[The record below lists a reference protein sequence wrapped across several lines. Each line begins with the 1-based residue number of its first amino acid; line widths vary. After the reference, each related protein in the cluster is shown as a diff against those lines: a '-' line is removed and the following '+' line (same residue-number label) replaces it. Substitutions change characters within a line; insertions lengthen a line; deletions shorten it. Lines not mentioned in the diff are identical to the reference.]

1 MNRLLAL
8 LPAGLRDRIPPLPP
22 ATPRNLWLLTASL
35 VVSQNLWVIHI
46 TQRSTA
52 LLVFALVCWWG
63 ALTCME
69 DRLDELRPHPSLAGM
84 VAGLTLLGWSLWR
97 SGRIV
102 DQDGLINLLP
112 LIATVALALLCDP
125 IRHIGRFR
133 EQFIVMALLPMRIID
148 RVLPEF
154 PISLVTA
161 KLAAFW
167 LTILG
172 LPVVRQVR
180 VVSMGS
186 TGVSVEGPCNG
197 LDQILFLM
205 AIAVIFLIAFPL
217 RRPGHRLL
225 IVLAAPLIALIGN
238 SFRIALLAMINTMEG
253 NSGRWWFDF
262 FHIHEGSLIF
272 MGISS
277 SVLGWFYLKLIDRE
291 LGPATDA

>member
-8 LPAGLRDRIPPLPP
+8 LPAALRDRIPALPP

-35 VVSQNLWVIHI
+35 VVSQNLWLIHV

-69 DRLDELRPHPSLAGM
+69 DRLDDLRPHPSLPGM
-84 VAGLTLLGWSLWR
+84 VAGLALLGWCLWR
-97 SGRIV
+97 SGRII

-112 LIATVALALLCDP
+112 LLATVALALLCDP
-125 IRHIGRFR
+125 IRQIGRFR

-148 RVLPEF
+148 RLLPEF
-154 PISLVTA
+154 PISLLTA

-167 LTILG
+167 LAILG

-180 VVSMGS
+180 VVSLGS
-186 TGVSVEGPCNG
+186 SGVSVEGPCNG
-197 LDQILFLM
+197 VDQILFLM

-217 RRPGHRLL
+217 RRTSHRLL
-225 IVLAAPLIALIGN
+225 IVLAAPCIALIGN
-238 SFRIALLAMINTMEG
+238 SFRIALLAGINTIG
-253 NSGRWWFDF
+253 GSNGRWWFDF